1 MPIKANLVRKTVI
14 DNSNYDYC
22 HLRSVWFEE
31 WKNGKIENKEM
42 IEKWEDRKYFT
53 FPSCLV

>member
-31 WKNGKIENKEM
+31 WKNGKIEN
-42 IEKWEDRKYFT
+42 ILL
-53 FPSCLV
+53 FPRVWFKGGKVER

>member
-1 MPIKANLVRKTVI
+1 MPMKANLVRKTVI

-31 WKNGKIENKEM
+31 WKNGKIENIYGPFGLREREGK
-42 IEKWEDRKYFT
+42 
-53 FPSCLV
+53 